1 MDNKERANNIKD
13 RIRKLQEI
21 GVKPSVYATY
31 LNIPIKRLYN
41 FMGGKINFAKDQ
53 DVLDELERL
62 ISELEEIFFSDN
74 KND

>member
-62 ISELEEIFFSDN
+62 ISELEDIFFSD